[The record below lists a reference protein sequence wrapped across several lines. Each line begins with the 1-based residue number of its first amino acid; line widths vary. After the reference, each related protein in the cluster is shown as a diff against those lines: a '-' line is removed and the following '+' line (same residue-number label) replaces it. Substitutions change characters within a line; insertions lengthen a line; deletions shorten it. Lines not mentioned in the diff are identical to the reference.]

1 MHTDNQNTEERR
13 NGEPAIPP
21 HLHSYLNPEQMSAIH
36 QVEKFGWFLAFV
48 RRPLFQPSIPILQ
61 NRDNPSQYAI
71 LQDDGEIDFNAEILV
86 RA

>member
-36 QVEKFGWFLAFV
+36 QVEKFG
-48 RRPLFQPSIPILQ
+48 
-61 NRDNPSQYAI
+61 
-71 LQDDGEIDFNAEILV
+71 
-86 RA
+86 